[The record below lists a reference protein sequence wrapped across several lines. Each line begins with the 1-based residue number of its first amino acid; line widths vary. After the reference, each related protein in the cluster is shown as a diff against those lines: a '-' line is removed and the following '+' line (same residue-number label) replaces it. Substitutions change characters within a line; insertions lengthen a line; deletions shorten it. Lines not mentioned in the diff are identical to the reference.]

1 MNDNKLMNRAADN
14 IRILAA
20 SMVEKANSGHPGG
33 AMGGADFVNVLFSEF
48 LVYDPENPAWEG
60 RDRFFLDPGHMSPM
74 LYSQLALAGK
84 FTLDELKESLKQQMQ
99 LRAFQQ
105 AEEAYHQSLINQA
118 VANSKVDIPQ
128 EMVDQRIDEIEQ
140 EVKLNMEAQG
150 MDFDKY
156 LSNMGKSEEEFR
168 QSYNKTAEQQV
179 REGLVLAEIANVE
192 KLEATNQDLNMEVY
206 SMARQFNAEPKDV
219 IKIIRDENRAGMLYN
234 SVLRKKA
241 AAFIYGAAVKEES
254 KKEETAKK
262 TEAPAKEKKESPLA
276 AKTVKEL
283 KAYAEEKGI
292 ALDSRA
298 KKADII
304 ATIEAAERK

>member
-1 MNDNKLMNRAADN
+1 MDT
-14 IRILAA
+14 
-20 SMVEKANSGHPGG
+20 
-33 AMGGADFVNVLFSEF
+33 
-48 LVYDPENPAWEG
+48 
-60 RDRFFLDPGHMSPM
+60 
-74 LYSQLALAGK
+74 LAGK
-84 FTLDELKESLKQQMQ
+84 EAEFAVHINDVKHKVIPVIDDAFAKSVSRHETLDELKESLKQQMQ

-118 VANSKVDIPQ
+118 VANSEVDIPQ

-254 KKEETAKK
+254 KKEETTKK
-262 TEAPAKEKKESPLA
+262 TEALAKEKKESPLA